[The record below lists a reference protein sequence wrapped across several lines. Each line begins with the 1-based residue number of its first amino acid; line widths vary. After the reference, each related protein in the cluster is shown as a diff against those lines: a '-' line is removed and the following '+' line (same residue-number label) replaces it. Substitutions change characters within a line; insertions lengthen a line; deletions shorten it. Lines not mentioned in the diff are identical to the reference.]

1 MRDQQ
6 QQQPVSWTLRPVC
19 AYARVGCLVV
29 AGILGNGIY
38 AMYEG
43 DKAKSQRMMRARVIG
58 QVHSRR
64 RRGRR
69 RRNSLRTPAP
79 APAPTGRELA
89 YPALWH
95 RAW

>member
-1 MRDQQ
+1 M
-6 QQQPVSWTLRPVC
+6 SWTLRPVS

-79 APAPTGRELA
+79 TPAPVPAPAGRELA
-89 YPALWH
+89 YPALSH